1 MTTMTTM
8 IDRVE
13 LLTLVAAG
21 TATLVDALPQSY
33 YDQQHLPGAVNMVET
48 DVEAHA
54 NTLLPDRGAT
64 IVTYCSNPA
73 CGNSKAVAHRL
84 KKLGYR
90 DVRTY
95 PGGIQD
101 WVEAGL
107 PIETTTRAE
116 R

>member
-1 MTTMTTM
+1 MTL
-8 IDRVE
+8 IDRAE
-13 LLTLVAAG
+13 LQTLLAAG

-33 YDQQHLPGAVNMVET
+33 FDQQHLPGAVNLVAD
-48 DVEAHA
+48 DVEIRAA
-54 NTLLPDRGAT
+54 TLLPDRSAT

-73 CGNSKAVAHRL
+73 CGNSKAVARL
-84 KKLGYR
+84 LEKLGYD

-107 PIETTTRAE
+107 PIQSTR
-116 R
+116 

>member
-1 MTTMTTM
+1 MTTL
-8 IDRVE
+8 IDRTE
-13 LLTLVAAG
+13 LQALLAAG

-33 YDQQHLPGAVNMVET
+33 YGQQHLPGAVNLVAD
-48 DVEAHA
+48 DVDTRAA
-54 NTLLPDRGAT
+54 TLLPDRSAT

-73 CGNSKAVAHRL
+73 CGNSKDVARRL
-84 KKLGYR
+84 ERLGYD

-107 PIETTTRAE
+107 PTQATARAAS
-116 R
+116 